1 MTKLEVMLIPFT
13 SWVLTLLDFVLT
25 FAEMGLGKTLQ
36 TISLIAYLA
45 SYKGIWGPHLV
56 VVPTSVIINW
66 ETELKR
72 FCPGFKVL
80 CYYGNAKRRKELRTG
95 WTKANWYHVVITSY
109 QLAVQDAF
117 AFKRKKWY
125 YLILDEAQNI
135 KNFQS
140 QRWQTL
146 INFNTQRRLLLT
158 GTPLQNSLM
167 ELWSLLHFLMP
178 YIFKSRKEFSYWF
191 SNPMNNIIEGTANR
205 NDDVIKRL
213 HGIIRPF
220 VLRRLKKDVET
231 QMPGKF
237 EHIVKCQLSRR
248 QMTLYEE
255 FLSRSSTRQ
264 ALKKGGNFMGMMNVL
279 MQLRKVCNHPDLFE
293 PRSVVTPFILPSIP
307 ITVPRCI
314 CEIYDGDDFE
324 NRISPSVFKP
334 LWCGS
339 SGLPNIDSAL
349 RHDPIESNG
358 LNTLCAEYESG
369 ETIAFKDDG
378 SCPEELRSLINDIYK
393 KRNEDKKSKIQ
404 FQNDINRNR
413 CKALTFP
420 YSSRLLKALDV
431 DCNIFSRK
439 EPAEV
444 RGKAVVETPT
454 RLLELRR
461 SEMERASDLDQIIE
475 KFVFRVPPAGGR
487 TPIFD
492 NGKPKIQGVETTLI
506 EPIEEILEPYRKARV
521 RLTSFFPDKKLVQY
535 DAGKLQALSTLL
547 RTLKEGGHRCLIFT
561 QMGKVLDVLE
571 AFLSMNGHT
580 YLRLDG
586 STGVDKR
593 QRYMDRFNNDTKIF
607 CFILSTRSGGTGINL
622 TGADTVIFYDSDWNP
637 AMDAQAQ
644 DRAHRIGQTRDVH
657 IYRLI
662 TEHSVE
668 ENILKKAQK
677 KKNLDIMVMDQGKFN
692 ASAPTSQDED
702 SSKADDVKDV
712 YTKRGLQAILGFED
726 DNNDS
731 NPEEQ
736 EQSMNMSKEEMEK
749 AMVSLEDEEDVK
761 ALRGAQ
767 KEAEEDQKEFDEDAA
782 IVKEGSDEDE
792 DEDENGKGKK
802 SKRKVTKK
810 GKENEPKPDGEEQNS
825 SEKDLEKEFA
835 AWQTKEGFDEKA
847 IDKSLSP
854 MERYGL
860 NFREEI
866 DPFYSIFFI
875 NEERRRMEA
884 TQGVEEV
891 DMQEVERQKAMEEQ
905 QAIDNQDLLATGI
918 RPEDLVRQRSLYRR
932 EKVRLRSEK
941 MRRKITGELW
951 SEKIDGSTKKPF
963 WYNEETGEATWDTPL
978 VVTELRAAEL
988 AVKEGWG
995 HLPIKPLSCIMAYLL
1010 PFPERQRCSAVCRQW
1025 RVAATDIRFVKHVY
1039 PVEMGALANRD
1050 PSKRHHNHFATIE
1063 DALNAALP
1071 GDTIGKFMVCDSMTN
1086 ISSKSSFL
1094 EYNLI
1099 FSLS

>member
-1 MTKLEVMLIPFT
+1 MVRKRKL
-13 SWVLTLLDFVLT
+13 SKTLGTLFCSCLASNELRAILK
-25 FAEMGLGKTLQ
+25 FLEMGLGKTLQ
-36 TISLIAYLA
+36 TISLLGYLA

-72 FCPGFKVL
+72 FCPGLKVL

-158 GTPLQNSLM
+158 GTPLQNNLM

-191 SNPMNNIIEGTANR
+191 SNPMNDIIEGTANQ
-205 NDDVIKRL
+205 NADVIKRL

-220 VLRRLKKDVET
+220 VLRRLKKEVET

-264 ALKKGGNFMGMMNVL
+264 ALRKGGSFMGMMNVL

-293 PRSVVTPFILPSIP
+293 PRSVVTPFVLPSIT
-307 ITVPRCI
+307 ITTPRFI
-314 CEIYDGDDFE
+314 CEIQNEDDFV
-324 NRISPSVFKP
+324 NKISGGMAKP
-334 LWCGS
+334 LWSGS
-339 SGLPNIDSAL
+339 SGETNIHVAL
-349 RHDPIESNG
+349 RHDQVESKG
-358 LNTLCAEYESG
+358 LTSLCAAYIPR
-369 ETIAFKDDG
+369 ETLEFDDDG
-378 SCPEELRSLINDIYK
+378 DCPTELQTLIREIYK
-393 KRNEDKKSKIQ
+393 ARQESRTSRME
-404 FQNDINRNR
+404 FQNAINERR
-413 CKALTFP
+413 CKASVFP
-420 YSSRLLKALDV
+420 YSSQLQTAVKV
-431 DCNIFSRK
+431 ECGIFGRT

-444 RGKAVVETPT
+444 HQKQVIETPVK
-454 RLLELRR
+454 LLQLRR
-461 SEMERASDLDQIIE
+461 SEMERASDMELTIE

-492 NGKPKIQGVETTLI
+492 NGIPKTKGESGFPKDVEQELM
-506 EPIEEILEPYRKARV
+506 EPIEEVFKPYRKALA
-521 RLTSFFPDKKLVQY
+521 RLSSFFPDKKLIQY

-571 AFLSMNGHT
+571 AFLCMNGHT

-586 STGVDKR
+586 STGVDRR
-593 QRYMDRFNNDTKIF
+593 QRLMDRFNNDAKLF

-662 TEHSVE
+662 TEHTIE

-692 ASAPTSQDED
+692 ASIPQQYEED
-702 SSKADDVKDV
+702 SNKSEDVKDV
-712 YTKRGLQAILGFED
+712 YTKKGLQAILGFTD
-726 DNNDS
+726 DEPDS
-731 NPEEQ
+731 NAAEENTAQ
-736 EQSMNMSKEEMEK
+736 DMSKDEMER
-749 AMVSLEDEEDVK
+749 AMAALEDEDDAK
-761 ALRGAQ
+761 ALAGAQ
-767 KEAEEDQKEFDEDAA
+767 KEAEEDQKEFDDNAA
-782 IVKEGSDEDE
+782 IPKEGSDDDE
-792 DEDENGKGKK
+792 GESDRSKGNAKQRHTKESKTKNDDE
-802 SKRKVTKK
+802 SKA
-810 GKENEPKPDGEEQNS
+810 EEEEQNS
-825 SEKDLEKEFA
+825 DEKDLEKEFA
-835 AWQTKEGFDEKA
+835 AWQSTEGFDGKA
-847 IDKSLSP
+847 IDNALSP

-866 DPFYSIFFI
+866 DPFYSIFYI
-875 NEERRRMEA
+875 NEQRRKIEVME
-884 TQGVEEV
+884 GGEEI
-891 DMQEVERQKAMEEQ
+891 DMDEVERQKALEEQ

-918 RPEDLVRQRSLYRR
+918 HPEDLVRQRNLYKR
-932 EKVRLRSEK
+932 EKVRLLSEK

-951 SEKIDGSTKKPF
+951 SQKVDGLTKHLF

-978 VVTELRAAEL
+978 VVAEL
-988 AVKEGWG
+988 QAEDMAVQKGWS
-995 HLPIKPLSCIMAYLL
+995 HLPLKPLFHIMEYLI
-1010 PFPERQRCSAVCRQW
+1010 PYPERQRCSAVCHQW
-1025 RVAATDIRFVKHVY
+1025 NIAATDIRFVRHVY
-1039 PVEMGALANRD
+1039 PVEMGALANRE

-1063 DALNAALP
+1063 DAMATALP
-1071 GDTIGKFMVCDSMTN
+1071 GDTIGKHEV
-1086 ISSKSSFL
+1086 IY
-1094 EYNLI
+1094 E
-1099 FSLS
+1099 SLL